1 MPRSRS
7 RSRQRSAPRGR
18 SRSGGRRDNY
28 ERSPERG
35 GRGGDRSPPRG
46 GGGGAPRNNDMRISL
61 LVRNIADDTSPQ
73 ELRDHFSKF
82 GMIKDVYVPLD
93 FHTRRP
99 KTFAF
104 MEFVDYEDACKA
116 KEKLDRSDF
125 QGRMIDVVFA
135 QQKRKAPDVMRA
147 RDGPPPSRGGGGG
160 RYSRSPQRRG
170 SPPRR
175 YSRSV
180 PLGMLLWPRVEQR
193 LLWGPGWTSAC
204 RS

>member
-93 FHTRRP
+93 FHTRCVP
-99 KTFAF
+99 A
-104 MEFVDYEDACKA
+104 
-116 KEKLDRSDF
+116 RSP
-125 QGRMIDVVFA
+125 
-135 QQKRKAPDVMRA
+135 APC
-147 RDGPPPSRGGGGG
+147 GPPAPQKDVKEPWDPAAWAGTRLGNRIRALFSSMLVGLDGGAAGPALLVLRCSECFARSRNGT
-160 RYSRSPQRRG
+160 PFLRG
-170 SPPRR
+170 
-175 YSRSV
+175 
-180 PLGMLLWPRVEQR
+180 E
-193 LLWGPGWTSAC
+193 
-204 RS
+204 